1 MLLALQNLVNLR
13 SSGAT
18 TGDFFNGPFF
28 GKDFFGEQTPTIQPL
43 PEQASNWQAH
53 YWIKSR
59 RTKEEE
65 ELLTQAERVRLGILP
80 PELDAI
86 AAESVK
92 EAHMASVELAAQNVT
107 AENAIGVLMQSRQA
121 FEDAYVKAFKE
132 VYTSEMIA
140 KAWAD
145 RMKAETNRK
154 AAMLLLLH

>member
-1 MLLALQNLVNLR
+1 MQV
-13 SSGAT
+13 GM
-18 TGDFFNGPFF
+18 F
-28 GKDFFGEQTPTIQPL
+28 GGYIPPTPPVAVSN
-43 PEQASNWQAH
+43 QASNWQAH

-65 ELLTQAERVRLGILP
+65 ELLTQAERVMLGILP
-80 PELDAI
+80 PDLDAI

-92 EAHMASVELAAQNVT
+92 EAHLASIELAAQNVT
-107 AENAIGVLMQSRQA
+107 AENALAVAMQSRQA

-140 KAWAD
+140 KAWTD